1 MRVQIFV
8 SAKVPILLWHKIA
21 FKLAK
26 MTETSSM
33 WTPNT
38 ERAACLNT
46 RIFRIMALFLKTNNE
61 KQRKEDSDI
70 IIDENLKKAF
80 DFYLKPFSLLL
91 YFCPLPPFLY
101 VYLFFQIRTCDQ
113 FYVYWFFANWLKN
126 YWKLVHFLVLKN
138 FLPCLLI

>member
-1 MRVQIFV
+1 MKLHAIFV

-26 MTETSSM
+26 MTESSSM
-33 WTPNT
+33 WTPNK
-38 ERAACLNT
+38 ERAASLNT

-91 YFCPLPPFLY
+91 YFCPLSPLSLCVLIFSNKDLWSILCILIFRKLAEKLLKISAFLG
-101 VYLFFQIRTCDQ
+101 
-113 FYVYWFFANWLKN
+113 
-126 YWKLVHFLVLKN
+126 
-138 FLPCLLI
+138 P